1 MQEVPDGHES
11 KKGITPFQ
19 SSKSLPGLN
28 SPRAGKPRSPRQLF
42 PRVPLAARSVWR
54 EPGAEAHILTRRPY
68 KNGVGSTPMWPN
80 WEPGVTSLR
89 LCRAPSRTQRM
100 LPEERQGKMAGRSL
114 RPELTSRLRAGPGKP
129 AGSEAAV
136 PASLPL
142 FLGMAAKTGW
152 QRAGPCSGWRR
163 QRR

>member
-1 MQEVPDGHES
+1 MGTKARRALPLFKVQSRSQGLTPHVPESQEARGRCSH
-11 KKGITPFQ
+11 G
-19 SSKSLPGLN
+19 
-28 SPRAGKPRSPRQLF
+28 SP
-42 PRVPLAARSVWR
+42 WR
-54 EPGAEAHILTRRPY
+54 RGQCGANQGQEPTFSHRRPY

-100 LPEERQGKMAGRSL
+100 LPEGRQGKMTGRSL
-114 RPELTSRLRAGPGKP
+114 RPELTSRPRAGPRKP

-152 QRAGPCSGWRR
+152 RRVGPCSGWRR
-163 QRR
+163 ERR